1 MSRVGK
7 KPVVLPQGVT
17 INIEAAKVTVSGT
30 KGTLS
35 FEYLPEF
42 VQIKQVEN
50 EVIVTATDA
59 LKASMYQGLTRNL
72 VQNAV
77 EGIAE
82 GFSKILEI
90 HGVGYKAAQKGT
102 GVSLSLGYSHPVE
115 VEAPQGITLTVDQ
128 KENTITVQ
136 GIDKQLVGQVAA
148 NVRKHREPEP
158 YKGKGIRYR
167 GEFIVRKAGK
177 SSAK

>member
-7 KPVVLPQGVT
+7 KPVALPAGVT
-17 INIEAAKVTVSGT
+17 ISIEATKVTVTGK
-30 KGTLS
+30 KGNLS
-35 FEYLPEF
+35 FDYLPEF
-42 VQIKQVEN
+42 VQIKQEEGGV
-50 EVIVTATDA
+50 VVTATNA
-59 LKASMYQGLTRNL
+59 EKARMYQGLTRNL
-72 VQNAV
+72 LQNAV
-77 EGIAE
+77 EGVSE
-82 GFSKILEI
+82 GYSKILEI

-102 GVSLSLGYSHPVE
+102 GLSLSLGFSHPVE
-115 VEAPQGITLTVDQ
+115 VAAPQGITFVVDQ

-148 NVRKHREPEP
+148 NIREYRSPEP

-167 GEFIVRKAGK
+167 GEYIMRKAGK

>member
-7 KPVVLPQGVT
+7 QPVVLPQGVT
-17 INIEAAKVTVSGT
+17 INIEATKVTVTGK

-35 FEYLPEF
+35 FDYLPEF
-42 VQIKQVEN
+42 VQIKQEEN
-50 EVIVTATDA
+50 NIIVTPT
-59 LKASMYQGLTRNL
+59 KAEKARMYQGLTRNML
-72 VQNAV
+72 RNLT
-77 EGIAE
+77 EGVSE
-82 GFSKILEI
+82 GYSKILEI

-102 GVSLSLGYSHPVE
+102 GLSLSLGYSHPVE
-115 VEAPQGITLTVDQ
+115 VAAPQGITFVVDQ

-136 GIDKQLVGQVAA
+136 GNDKQLVGQVAA
-148 NVRKHREPEP
+148 NIREYRSPEP

-167 GEFIVRKAGK
+167 GEYILRKAGK

>member
-17 INIEAAKVTVSGT
+17 VSIEATKVTVTGK

-35 FEYLPEF
+35 FDYLPEF
-42 VQIKQVEN
+42 VQIAQE
-50 EVIVTATDA
+50 ESGIMVTTTKADKAT
-59 LKASMYQGLTRNL
+59 MYQGLTRNL
-72 VQNAV
+72 LQNSV
-77 EGIAE
+77 EGVSE
-82 GFSKILEI
+82 GYTKILEI

-102 GVSLSLGYSHPVE
+102 GLTLSLGYSHPIE
-115 VEAPQGITLTVDQ
+115 VSAPAGITFTVDT
-128 KENTITVQ
+128 KENSITVQ

-148 NVRKHREPEP
+148 NIREYRSPEP

-167 GEFIVRKAGK
+167 GEYIMRKAGK